1 MKVAERLQ
9 QIVSAQQQ
17 TAAAA
22 AIDRDQLYAATQVL
36 AVAPPSAA
44 WIEALEPFGL
54 TAKQLAAVMKFL
66 QINAIALPTE
76 PSHCRHE
83 GHALYTFIDA
93 TQQLLRQ
100 QERWSAKNQLLEQQL
115 QPHRRDILR
124 AADYF
129 GLLEAITPAPQA
141 NLTNPII
148 VILGGGQ
155 RHVEKRIAAVL
166 AALQTQ
172 ALPWPSHIIA
182 ASGYR
187 QLLDEECVG
196 VPLTQRLEQE
206 MIDYCWRQAIAGD
219 KALAQIPFHTV
230 AAALKP
236 QQQRSVTVDS
246 AEALEQYIASQ
257 PSLQQQSLII
267 TTCQPFMLRAAAIFL
282 YHLPNA
288 PLWLYS
294 KAANL
299 TETPLFAFQDEIAR
313 FLAFIICM
321 I

>member
-1 MKVAERLQ
+1 ML
-9 QIVSAQQQ
+9 
-17 TAAAA
+17 
-22 AIDRDQLYAATQVL
+22 
-36 AVAPPSAA
+36 
-44 WIEALEPFGL
+44 
-54 TAKQLAAVMKFL
+54 
-66 QINAIALPTE
+66 
-76 PSHCRHE
+76 C
-83 GHALYTFIDA
+83 
-93 TQQLLRQ
+93 
-100 QERWSAKNQLLEQQL
+100 
-115 QPHRRDILR
+115 HRRDILR

-166 AALQTQ
+166 TSLQTQ

-246 AEALEQYIASQ
+246 AEALEQYIATKQ
-257 PSLQQQSLII
+257 VLFCNFPSTLLPHFSCSYKFSLE
-267 TTCQPFMLRAAAIFL
+267 
-282 YHLPNA
+282 
-288 PLWLYS
+288 S
-294 KAANL
+294 
-299 TETPLFAFQDEIAR
+299 
-313 FLAFIICM
+313 M
-321 I
+321 IH